1 MENKF
6 WKLVDKVY
14 VFIISMKKEDEN
26 RQFPINNIL

>member
-14 VFIISMKKEDEN
+14 VFFISIKGNNGDK
-26 RQFPINNIL
+26 QFPINHIL

>member
-14 VFIISMKKEDEN
+14 VFFISIKQDEEK
-26 RQFPINNIL
+26 RQFPINHIL